1 MDITEAIKILKD
13 HNKWRIGT
21 FEEMPMAEPRV
32 LTEAINQVI
41 AFAENAQALQLRQCA
56 VISSVDCPVWLT
68 EKIKKTIKELWSRPN
83 NDNSNPRVQAVK
95 LIRKTAEENGFS
107 IDLKMSAEMVNK
119 HCL

>member
-1 MDITEAIKILKD
+1 MEDVLKRFWDAGIMYENTMDEKYS
-13 HNKWRIGT
+13 
-21 FEEMPMAEPRV
+21 FEKTLAKYNR
-32 LTEAINQVI
+32 
-41 AFAENAQALQLRQCA
+41 ALQLRQCA